1 MYSLPVLLQEYNFCI
16 LLISNNVNLLLL
28 GNNVDREM
36 KILLALAIIFVVC
49 QFFPIIGDVYK
60 LVGTIRGTSTNGIRA
75 FNMHIE
81 NCIAFANFMLILNSS
96 ANFAFYM
103 MNIVEFR
110 QGLLKVNQIYI

>member
-1 MYSLPVLLQEYNFCI
+1 
-16 LLISNNVNLLLL
+16 
-28 GNNVDREM
+28 M
-36 KILLALAIIFVVC
+36 KILLALATIFVVC

-60 LVGTIRGTSTNGIRA
+60 LVGTITGTSTNGIRA

-103 MNIVEFR
+103 MNIVEFQ
-110 QGLLKVNQIYI
+110 QGLLKVN